1 MFFQLY
7 SILGFMFPEDSSPAF
22 ALFKFVQVVNFM
34 KNRFLLKTKYLIDK
48 CEYQKII
55 YFINFHSQY
64 RNVNLLNNRIGGRN
78 YFKKT
83 KFI

>member
-34 KNRFLLKTKYLIDK
+34 KNIY
-48 CEYQKII
+48 EYQEKMIDQTII
-55 YFINFHSQY
+55 YFINFQS
-64 RNVNLLNNRIGGRN
+64 LI
-78 YFKKT
+78 
-83 KFI
+83 

>member
-34 KNRFLLKTKYLIDK
+34 KNIY
-48 CEYQKII
+48 EYQEKMI
-55 YFINFHSQY
+55 QQ
-64 RNVNLLNNRIGGRN
+64 
-78 YFKKT
+78 
-83 KFI
+83 